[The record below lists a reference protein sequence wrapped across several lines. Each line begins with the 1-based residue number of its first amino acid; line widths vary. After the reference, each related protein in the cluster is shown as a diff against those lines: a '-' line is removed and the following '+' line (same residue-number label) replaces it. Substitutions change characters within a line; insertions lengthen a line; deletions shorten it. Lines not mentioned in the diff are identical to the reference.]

1 MYFILWPND
10 NLMLVFGNANE
21 FNLWGS
27 YLLGLLC
34 PKITCSNSKETIW
47 LFHANLICGIYKIT
61 ISIRV
66 SCKPGFEPWAST
78 VHAKCSGLWDDPYQ
92 ALFLHACSSHETA
105 PFMPSSQA
113 QGWPLFMHGFHAWS
127 GHETAPFMPL
137 SLRPLG
143 ESCLRLHRFH
153 AWSRPWDSTVSCLDL
168 RPSVMRQHRFMPSSQ
183 TVKDHPVSCHEIAPF
198 HAYISGIQ
206 GSNLSC
212 TISHIA
218 MPWDCTV
225 HV

>member
-34 PKITCSNSKETIW
+34 PKITCSNSKETVW

-105 PFMPSSQA
+105 PFMPSTNKF
-113 QGWPLFMHGFHAWS
+113 LFLLYSSFRCITEMQQMGVYSVKKEECWER
-127 GHETAPFMPL
+127 ET
-137 SLRPLG
+137 
-143 ESCLRLHRFH
+143 
-153 AWSRPWDSTVSCLDL
+153 
-168 RPSVMRQHRFMPSSQ
+168 
-183 TVKDHPVSCHEIAPF
+183 I
-198 HAYISGIQ
+198 
-206 GSNLSC
+206 
-212 TISHIA
+212 
-218 MPWDCTV
+218 
-225 HV
+225 

>member
-1 MYFILWPND
+1 MQARFWAVSQHHSCLALW
-10 NLMLVFGNANE
+10 LMGCIPL
-21 FNLWGS
+21 
-27 YLLGLLC
+27 
-34 PKITCSNSKETIW
+34 P
-47 LFHANLICGIYKIT
+47 
-61 ISIRV
+61 
-66 SCKPGFEPWAST
+66 ST
-78 VHAKCSGLWDDPYQ
+78 VSSCLLQPWDSTKRD
-92 ALFLHACSSHETA
+92 S
-105 PFMPSSQA
+105 MPSSQA

-168 RPSVMRQHRFMPSSQ
+168 RPSVMRQHRFMPISQ
-183 TVKDHPVSCHEIAPF
+183 TVKDHPVSCHEIALF

-212 TISHIA
+212 TISHIS
-218 MPWDCTV
+218 MP
-225 HV
+225 

>member
-1 MYFILWPND
+1 
-10 NLMLVFGNANE
+10 
-21 FNLWGS
+21 
-27 YLLGLLC
+27 
-34 PKITCSNSKETIW
+34 
-47 LFHANLICGIYKIT
+47 
-61 ISIRV
+61 
-66 SCKPGFEPWAST
+66 
-78 VHAKCSGLWDDPYQ
+78 
-92 ALFLHACSSHETA
+92 
-105 PFMPSSQA
+105 MPSSQA

-168 RPSVMRQHRFMPSSQ
+168 RPSVMRHHRFMPSSQ

-212 TISHIA
+212 TISHIS
-218 MPWDCTV
+218 MPRVHRSCLALRLRDDPFSCTV
-225 HV
+225 FMPDPAMRQHRSCLSLSGLWVNPV

>member
-1 MYFILWPND
+1 
-10 NLMLVFGNANE
+10 
-21 FNLWGS
+21 
-27 YLLGLLC
+27 
-34 PKITCSNSKETIW
+34 
-47 LFHANLICGIYKIT
+47 
-61 ISIRV
+61 
-66 SCKPGFEPWAST
+66 
-78 VHAKCSGLWDDPYQ
+78 
-92 ALFLHACSSHETA
+92 
-105 PFMPSSQA
+105 MPSSQA

-183 TVKDHPVSCHEIAPF
+183 TVKDHPLSCHEIAPF

-212 TISHIA
+212 TISHLS

-225 HV
+225 HVSLSGSGMTPFHARFSCLIRPWDSTVHASLSQASGWILSKTAPFSCLIKALR